1 MNYRSLLL
9 ITVTMLSGSL
19 GSAQDV
25 RPAVAEDFIPSTLNQ
40 PGKQYPQVN
49 SEGRVR
55 ASISAPQ
62 ALKVQLDIGGIKYD
76 LEKDDKGVWTGDS
89 NPQDE
94 GVHYYQLVID
104 GAQVPD
110 PGSMYFYGASR
121 WGSGIERGVQ
131 YWAMSLSFGNRN

>member
-49 SEGRVR
+49 GQPRED
-55 ASISAPQ
+55 SI
-62 ALKVQLDIGGIKYD
+62 
-76 LEKDDKGVWTGDS
+76 
-89 NPQDE
+89 
-94 GVHYYQLVID
+94 
-104 GAQVPD
+104 
-110 PGSMYFYGASR
+110 
-121 WGSGIERGVQ
+121 
-131 YWAMSLSFGNRN
+131 